1 MHLTRICL
9 SPLPHFCASSGGR
22 AFWIKLAVG
31 PSLTGTAK
39 CFSSFAPAEAW
50 VGDGARV
57 FAESAAGITMGF
69 WQAGQLIVLPAM
81 FASASSCC
89 LHDGHTNI
97 TSIAPP
103 TSWVFD
109 CPIFSRRAGKWRAE
123 KLAMFYAKTA
133 FTTLP

>member
-1 MHLTRICL
+1 MR
-9 SPLPHFCASSGGR
+9 
-22 AFWIKLAVG
+22 LAVG

-39 CFSSFAPAEAW
+39 CFSSLAAAEACA
-50 VGDGARV
+50 GTCERV
-57 FAESAAGITMGF
+57 LAGSAAGMTIGA
-69 WQAGQLIVLPAM
+69 WHAGQVIVLPAI

-109 CPIFSRRAGKWRAE
+109 CPISSRRAGEWRAE
-123 KLAMFYAKTA
+123 KVATRRDWFKPKRPSRHSRKYRLAGNRAQHVDKSA
-133 FTTLP
+133 SRD